1 MLAIGTS
8 AAFNSATVPKVY
20 RTAQDAY
27 NAEAYP
33 WCFVAGA
40 AEEYERS
47 KTRPFAEY
55 HKTVTLDIEYRD
67 QYPTTYSED
76 AWCARM
82 VADVEYALRDWTL
95 GGECGEM
102 DIVSNARSETDNSDG
117 DRVVAVSFVVKA
129 TYRIARND
137 PATRV

>member
-1 MLAIGTS
+1 LLAIGTS

-20 RTAQDAY
+20 RTAQDEY

-33 WCFVAGA
+33 WCMVAGA
-40 AEEYERS
+40 GEVYERS

-55 HKTVTLDIEYRD
+55 HKTLTLGIEYRD

-95 GGECGEM
+95 GGEGGEM
-102 DIVSNARSETDNSDG
+102 DIKSNERIETDKSDG
-117 DRVVAVSFVVKA
+117 DRVIAVLFVVDV